1 MKIVLMFK
9 TKYLIMRKIFSLGA
23 LLYILMMA
31 YCHKASV
38 SDNNSG
44 PSSIR
49 IKLAMTVTKA
59 TETAF
64 ESGDVV
70 GVYMAYGNLVG
81 SGNYLNNKRFSLS
94 GTTWSAD
101 EDLYWRDQTTA
112 ADFYCYYPYAANV
125 TDATK
130 YVFSV
135 KSDQSSEANYKASDF
150 LWGKTTGVAPTES
163 TVLITSAHKM
173 SSLTVTLT
181 PGDGFT
187 ADEFASAQK
196 TVSITGVKTSAE
208 INLAS
213 GAVSATGEAGSITPY
228 TGAGDYRALVIP
240 QTVSASAPFLT
251 ITVNRVPYN
260 VSEAFTFASGTKHSV
275 TAKVD
280 KTSSGLRIGIE
291 NWTIDGTD
299 YNFNAK

>member
-1 MKIVLMFK
+1 
-9 TKYLIMRKIFSLGA
+9 
-23 LLYILMMA
+23 
-31 YCHKASV
+31 
-38 SDNNSG
+38 
-44 PSSIR
+44 
-49 IKLAMTVTKA
+49 MTVTKA

-64 ESGDVV
+64 ESGDAV
-70 GVYMAYGNLVG
+70 GIYMAYGNLAG

-101 EDLYWRDQTTA
+101 EDLYWKDQTTS
-112 ADFYCYYPYAANV
+112 ADFFCYYPYAAGV
-125 TDATK
+125 TDAAK

-135 KSDQSSEANYKASDF
+135 KSDQSTEANFKASDF

-163 TVLITSAHKM
+163 TVLITTAHKM

-187 ADEFASAQK
+187 GDEFAAAQK
-196 TVSITGVKTSAE
+196 AVSITGVKTAAE
-208 INLAS
+208 INL
-213 GAVSATGEAGSITPY
+213 GTGVVTATGAAGSIIPY

-251 ITVNRVPYN
+251 ITVNGVPYT
-260 VSEAFTFASGTKHSV
+260 VSKAFTFASGTKHTV
-275 TAKVD
+275 TTKVD
-280 KTSSGLRIGIE
+280 KTSSGLKIEIE